1 MRVMPAGGNSV
12 PLAYHDLSNQPEKE
26 AKTRYEML
34 QDASHKQA
42 FDLGKPPQLRILLA
56 RMPQKPSALPCYML
70 CITMHHASMD
80 GWSFGVVF
88 KDLPALYNAIQ
99 AGQKLKSAMPA
110 LPAQYSDFAKWH
122 LAWERT
128 PQAAAELTWWKETL
142 QGVPHLLQL
151 PLDHPRPEILSHRG
165 NICGQPVPEIVAH
178 KLESLI
184 KDTGSSVVAVTLTA
198 YKLMLHIFS
207 GASDLLVGIPQSTR
221 EPGTQDL
228 IGYFLNTVPVRS
240 KINGTLTLRDLIV
253 QETKALRATMAH
265 SLLPWATIVEAMNV
279 PRSTSYD
286 PLVQYMLTFDDEGK
300 IYNRIKHAISALIIS
315 SIYLNNAAVKK
326 EYSYLSLINH
336 HNLIHLPLVKFFLS
350 LHRVVPSHGVG

>member
-1 MRVMPAGGNSV
+1 MIFVCRHEALRTVFCEGPAGPFMRVMPPGGNSV
-12 PLAYHDLSNQPEKE
+12 PLAYHDLSNMSERDATASYE
-26 AKTRYEML
+26 AL

-42 FDLGKPPQLRILLA
+42 FDLGTPPQLRILLA
-56 RMPQKPSALPCYML
+56 QMPQKSGSVPRYML

-88 KDLPALYNAIQ
+88 KDLPALYKAVQ
-99 AGQKLKSAMPA
+99 AGQRVEDALPA

-122 LAWERT
+122 LAWEQS
-128 PQAAAELTWWKETL
+128 PQAAAELKWWKETL

-151 PLDHPRPEILSHRG
+151 PLDHPRPEVLSHRG
-165 NICGQPVPEIVAH
+165 NICGQPVPDAVAH
-178 KLESLI
+178 SLEKLI
-184 KDTGSSVVAVTLTA
+184 KDSGSSVVAVTLTA

-221 EPGTQDL
+221 EPRTEDL

-240 KINGTLTLRDLIV
+240 KIDGTLTLKDLIV

-265 SLLPWATIVEAMNV
+265 SLLPWASIVEAMGV

-300 IYNRIKHAISALIIS
+300 CI
-315 SIYLNNAAVKK
+315 
-326 EYSYLSLINH
+326 
-336 HNLIHLPLVKFFLS
+336 
-350 LHRVVPSHGVG
+350 